1 MAREVIVCA
10 LGLLTACFHAS
21 PYSPQ
26 RTNDALRAMQAP
38 GPSSKTQPG
47 SVPTPAAGEPVTAQ
61 QAYELAV
68 ANNLDIA
75 TLVGEAQVAEA
86 EIRAAR
92 QLDNPSLRVTNFNL
106 DDNGAAGPPSARIAL
121 RVPIP
126 RPGTVRT
133 RTRGA
138 KLAADA
144 LQSDTEEAKRELRG
158 TIYRLYASLAMFTAD
173 LEHAARLSELHREHR
188 DHVAARVD
196 QAAATKLDLALAD
209 VGHAEA
215 REEEATIREEMAL
228 VEAELQRLTGV
239 AVPLRFQADPA
250 ELRVVDLDT
259 DRELLTK
266 HAMEARPDLR
276 GGHAYIGAAQAELH
290 LARSE
295 AWPWFEWA
303 QVQYRAGPGSNPK
316 SWGFGIALTLPLFS
330 WNRGEI
336 RAAKARVRQREI
348 EQRSRIAA
356 VAIGIDE
363 AVTRVERTAAR
374 VHEIETGLLPRLD
387 DAAREADA
395 ALATSAVDFLV
406 AHELRLKSVEARR
419 KHLEALLA
427 HREAVIDLET
437 VVGVPIARVPAPREP
452 TQRDTP

>member
-1 MAREVIVCA
+1 MAREVIACA

-26 RTNDALRAMQAP
+26 QSTAALRAMQAP
-38 GPSSKTQPG
+38 RTSSTTVPG
-47 SVPTPAAGEPVTAQ
+47 SVPAPAAGELVTAE

-75 TLVGEAQVAEA
+75 TLTGGAQVAEA
-86 EIRAAR
+86 EIRAQR
-92 QLDNPSLRVTNFNL
+92 QIDNPQLRVTNFNL
-106 DDNGAAGPPSARIAL
+106 DDTGAPGAPSANVGV

-138 KLAADA
+138 KLVADA
-144 LQSDTEEAKRELRG
+144 LQGDTEEAKRELHG
-158 TIYRLYASLAMFTAD
+158 TIYRLYASLAMSTAD
-173 LEHAARLSELHREHR
+173 LEQAARLTELHRVHR
-188 DHVAARVD
+188 EHVAARVE
-196 QAAATKLDLALAD
+196 QAVSTKLDLALAD
-209 VGHAEA
+209 VSHAEA
-215 REEEATIREEMAL
+215 REEEADIREGIAL

-239 AVPLRFQADPA
+239 AVPLRFRADPA
-250 ELRVVDLDT
+250 ELRLVELDI
-259 DRELLTK
+259 DRDVLTT

-276 GGHAYIGAAQAELH
+276 GGHAYVGAAQAELH
-290 LARSE
+290 LARSA

-303 QVQYRAGPGSNPK
+303 QVQYRAGPGSTAK
-316 SWGFGIALTLPLFS
+316 SWGFGIALTLPIFS

-363 AVTRVERTAAR
+363 AMARVERTAVR
-374 VHEIETGLLPRLD
+374 VREIESGLLPRLEE
-387 DAAREADA
+387 AAREADA
-395 ALATSAVDFLV
+395 ALATSAIDFLV

-437 VVGVPIARVPAPREP
+437 VVGAPIARDTAPREP
-452 TQRDTP
+452 EQRDTP